1 MAEVSA
7 DRSWLLHF
15 PHSVTCA
22 CEFVN
27 KIMKDQIGRSIGFFK
42 ATALGG
48 VLFLLPLAVVG
59 GLLGYVYSFVV
70 VIYEPLSEWI
80 PTSDAAGIALL
91 FLAAVSILLLLMF
104 FCGLM
109 AHRAIGR
116 KFSQFIEKYL
126 NTFIPKYAI
135 YKDLL
140 AGNIGGTF
148 NVPSLK
154 PVLVAVTN
162 EKRIAFESD
171 RLASGQVVVYF
182 PGAPDTWIGH
192 VGVVDSDQVETLEVP
207 FNDVVGL
214 LEQLGRG
221 ASAHMKAG

>member
-1 MAEVSA
+1 
-7 DRSWLLHF
+7 
-15 PHSVTCA
+15 
-22 CEFVN
+22 
-27 KIMKDQIGRSIGFFK
+27 MKDHIGRSIGFFK
-42 ATALGG
+42 ATAIGG
-48 VLFLLPLAVVG
+48 VLFLLPLAVIA
-59 GLLGYVYSFVV
+59 GLLGYAWSFAV
-70 VIYEPLSEWI
+70 VIYEPLAEWI
-80 PTSDAAGIALL
+80 PAGDVTGISLL
-91 FLAAVSILLLLMF
+91 FVGVVAILLLLTF

-116 KFSQFIEKYL
+116 KFSQIIEKYL

-140 AGNIGGTF
+140 AGNIGGNF

-154 PVLVAVTN
+154 PVLVASTG
-162 EKRIAFESD
+162 EKRIAFEAD

-192 VGVVDSDQVETLEVP
+192 VGIVDGQQVEPLNVP
-207 FNDVVGL
+207 FNDVVGI

-221 ASAHMKAG
+221 AGAQLDAVAARQ